1 MDSRRCSVCKDCFPA
16 TLDYFYRTT
25 NGRLSYRCKPCANAE
40 SVRRIKEARRIAR
53 EGIEVI
59 PRYTPPH
66 ITETPAYREYHLKIT
81 RLRQRRYRA
90 KKEGALQSVQRM
102 QGLINR
108 LKAEWYQQI
117 AREGKR

>member
-1 MDSRRCSVCKDCFPA
+1 MDKRQCTVCKEYFEA
-16 TLDYFYRTT
+16 TTDHFYRAA
-25 NGRLSYRCKPCANAE
+25 NDRLGYRCKPCANAE
-40 SVRRIKEARRIAR
+40 SVRRITEARRIAR

-108 LKAEWYQQI
+108 LKSEWYQSLV
-117 AREGKR
+117 RGER